1 MTSYKD
7 SDMSVISLKGVTK
20 KYLIQRGK
28 EPTFKGA
35 VMDWIKRRGAFVSFP
50 ALEDVSFNVE
60 RGETVGVI
68 GENGSGKSTL
78 LGVVAGIVKP
88 TSGDVRVEGTVATL
102 LELGAGFHGD
112 LSGRENIYLNGSIL
126 GFSKREMEEKYN
138 AIVSFAELEKFIDM
152 PVKHYSSGMY
162 VRLGFAIAIEID
174 PDILVIDEVLAV
186 GDEHFQK
193 KCLRRIRDFQER
205 GRAILF
211 VSHALGLVE
220 EICDRVVLLEK
231 GRVRDEGKP
240 GTVLKFYRKT
250 VQERDEFL
258 RPKEWGTKEALITG
272 VRFLNREGRDGKRFQ
287 TGDEVVLEIGYRAS
301 GRIQSP
307 VFGISIHEQNGRN
320 IFGTNT
326 QLGGY
331 PVDHIEG
338 EGEIRLTIERL
349 SLFKGVFFV
358 NLSLH
363 SSDHQVQYHR
373 LDFTHQIEV
382 ENSREEDG
390 FLKLPCKWEHKIQ

>member
-1 MTSYKD
+1 
-7 SDMSVISLKGVTK
+7 MSVISLKGVTK

-35 VMDWIKRRGAFVSFP
+35 VMDWMKRRGAFVSFP
-50 ALEDVSFNVE
+50 ALEDVSFNVG

-126 GFSKREMEEKYN
+126 GFSRREMEEKYN

-240 GTVLKFYRKT
+240 GTVLKFYRKM

-272 VRFLNREGRDGKRFQ
+272 VRFLNREGREGKCFR
-287 TGDEVVLEIGYRAS
+287 TGDEVVLEIGYRAP

-373 LDFTHQIEV
+373 LDFMYQIEV
-382 ENSREEDG
+382 ENPREEDG
-390 FLKLPCKWEHKIQ
+390 FLKLPCRWEHKRQ

>member
-1 MTSYKD
+1 
-7 SDMSVISLKGVTK
+7 MSVISLKGVTK

-50 ALEDVSFNVE
+50 ALEDVSFDVG

-231 GRVRDEGKP
+231 GRVKDEGKP
-240 GTVLKFYRKT
+240 GTVLKFYRKM

-258 RPKEWGTKEALITG
+258 RPKEWGTKEAFITG
-272 VRFLNREGRDGKRFQ
+272 VRFLNGEGRESKRFQ

-326 QLGGY
+326 QLGSY
-331 PVDHIEG
+331 PVDYIEG

-349 SLFKGVFFV
+349 SLFKGTFFV

-373 LDFTHQIEV
+373 LDFIHQIEV

-390 FLKLPCKWEHKIQ
+390 FLKLPCRWEHKKQF